1 MLKTKRYIRLQQIQT
16 AAAGIALLA
25 ARVLAA
31 AAQSSSPPAD
41 SAQNTIQKADNL
53 VAAHNLAQANEVLS
67 EFLQQDPG
75 NVSVLLALGRVQLNQ
90 QLNDDAM
97 KSFEAVLSAHPE
109 SVPAREGE
117 VHAAAAAALADQKI
131 GIDGDALL
139 CLIRARKFVPDS
151 PELLFDFGEQAERM
165 HIYRDSDDALTQA
178 RALAPQDPKILYA
191 LAHVQLD
198 EQKMPEAESNLRA
211 YLKLRP
217 GDATAHYGLGHLL
230 HMAARND
237 EAKTELA
244 RSIELQ
250 PQQSASY
257 YELGEIAREEG
268 SDDEARKNFEKVLS
282 LAPHHGGALTG
293 MGIIAFRAKDYAS
306 AEQYLRSAVLYAPEY
321 ATAHHYLSLVLA
333 RQGRADE
340 SKREADEAAK
350 LNDAEMKARRGNQL
364 TVIH

>member
-1 MLKTKRYIRLQQIQT
+1 MQR
-16 AAAGIALLA
+16 AEAVIAMAMVFVIGALT
-25 ARVLAA
+25 A
-31 AAQSSSPPAD
+31 AAQSGTSPAG
-41 SAQNTIQKADNL
+41 SAESAIDKASDL
-53 VAAHNLAQANEVLS
+53 VAAHSLAQANEVLS

-75 NVSVLLALGRVQLNQ
+75 NVSVLLALGRIQLNQ

-97 KSFEAVLSAHPE
+97 KSFEAILSAHPD
-109 SVPAREGE
+109 SAPAREGE
-117 VHAAAAAALADQKI
+117 VQAAAAAALADQKI

-165 HIYRDSDDALTQA
+165 HIYHDADDALTQA
-178 RALAPQDPKILYA
+178 HALAPQEPKILYA

-217 GDATAHYGLGHLL
+217 DDATAHYGLGHLL
-230 HMAARND
+230 HMVTRND
-237 EAKTELA
+237 EARTELA
-244 RSIELQ
+244 RSVELQ

-257 YELGEIAREEG
+257 YELGEIALEND
-268 SDDEARKNFEKVLS
+268 SDDEARTNYQTVLS

-293 MGIIAFRAKDYAS
+293 MGILAFRAKDYTS

-333 RQGRADE
+333 RQGRTDE
-340 SKREADEAAK
+340 SKVEADKAAA

-364 TVIH
+364 TIIH